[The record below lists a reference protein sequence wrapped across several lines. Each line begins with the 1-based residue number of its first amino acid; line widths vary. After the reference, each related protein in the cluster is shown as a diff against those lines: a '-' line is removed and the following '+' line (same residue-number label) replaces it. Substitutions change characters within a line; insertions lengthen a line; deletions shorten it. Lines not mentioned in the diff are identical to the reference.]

1 MIDFLLNTDRDDIVL
16 EQSNR
21 SNTLK
26 IQFTVAEASKKL
38 KIQFFIETIARIKP
52 TINPLKIKFEIQKQ
66 EDPYINKAVKSLK
79 ICQNNEDYFVQQ
91 LMIKLKTELGEIP
104 GYGDFGSTLVEYR
117 HKDKF
122 DKTNLLK
129 IKEIVKSFVDS
140 DEYDVKVTP
149 AVNDRQVLSWHD
161 IHIDIINKETNNV
174 LRGYSI

>member
-52 TINPLKIKFEIQKQ
+52 TVNPLKIKFEIQNQ

-79 ICQNNEDYFVQQ
+79 ICQNDEDYFVQQ

-140 DEYDVKVTP
+140 DEYDVK
-149 AVNDRQVLSWHD
+149 RQLSTTGRYYLGM
-161 IHIDIINKETNNV
+161 IFI
-174 LRGYSI
+174 SILLIKKLIMC

>member
-52 TINPLKIKFEIQKQ
+52 TINPLKIKFEIQNQ

-79 ICQNNEDYFVQQ
+79 ICQNNEDYFIQQ

-104 GYGDFGSTLVEYR
+104 GYSDFGSTLVEYR